1 MGALVGD
8 LLSWYAKHARA
19 LPWRIDP
26 RPYHVLLSE
35 LMLQQTRVDTVIP
48 YYERF
53 LARWPTLWD
62 LAEADEADVLTEWA
76 GLGYYS
82 RARNLHRTA
91 QAARD
96 GLPANVDA
104 LRALPGIG
112 PYTAGAIASI
122 AFGRREPLVDGNVE
136 RVLARVYRIEADPAS
151 KEGKAA
157 LWARARELVDALPPG
172 EGAGD
177 LNQALM
183 ELGAMICAPRTPACG
198 ICPLSGICLGH
209 LTSDPTRYPRKTPKA
224 PPVAVRAA
232 AVILRDGGCLLLA
245 RRAPGG
251 LLGGMWE
258 PPRIELAP
266 GEDARE
272 ALERRIPA
280 IAGVTPMEMVD
291 RGELTHVFTHRRM
304 ACAVFTGRMEGS
316 PVAGGPYDAIAMLG
330 PEARGLSTLARKIL
344 ALEGADATLPLPLAA
359 APAVRYTP

>member
-1 MGALVGD
+1 MGALVGE
-8 LLSWYAKHARA
+8 LLAWYAKNARD
-19 LPWRIDP
+19 LPWRADP

-48 YYERF
+48 YYRRF
-53 LARWPTLWD
+53 LERWPTLWD

-91 QAARD
+91 RAARD
-96 GLPANVDA
+96 GLPSDAAA

-136 RVLARVYRIEADPAS
+136 RVLARVHRIDLDPAS

-157 LWARARELVDALPPG
+157 LWARAREWVDALPEG

-183 ELGAMICAPRTPACG
+183 ELGATVCAPRSPACG
-198 ICPLSGICLGH
+198 ICPLALGCLAH
-209 LTSDPTRYPRKTPKA
+209 RTSDPVRYPKKAPKA

-232 AVILRDGGCLLLA
+232 AAILRAGDRVLLA

-258 PPRIELAP
+258 PPRVELAD
-266 GEDARE
+266 GESGADALAARLPE
-272 ALERRIPA
+272 ML
-280 IAGVTPMEMVD
+280 GVAPVDLVD

-304 ACAVFTGRMEGS
+304 ACAVFTGAMTGT
-316 PVAGGPYDAIAMLG
+316 PAPGGPYDAVALLG
-330 PEARGLSTLARKIL
+330 PEARGLSGLARKIL

-359 APAVRYTP
+359 ARTVRYTP